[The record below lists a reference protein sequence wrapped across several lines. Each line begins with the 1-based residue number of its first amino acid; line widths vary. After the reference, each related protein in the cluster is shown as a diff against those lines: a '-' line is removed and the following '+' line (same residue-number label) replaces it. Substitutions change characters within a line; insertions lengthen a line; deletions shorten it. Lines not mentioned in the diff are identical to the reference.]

1 MIKWVTLGV
10 FFAMTFAVWGVF
22 FNLISIDRI
31 GETAEIENYEAD
43 SDSGS
48 SVSRDVSDSPA
59 VPNESE
65 SKKQEAP
72 LKNELELEE
81 LQRIEEITFSE
92 EHIPEVRE
100 GDAIGFGAGVPIE
113 ELLNSLSLSE

>member
-22 FNLISIDRI
+22 FNLISIDRL

-48 SVSRDVSDSPA
+48 SVSRDVSDTPGVS
-59 VPNESE
+59 NESE

-72 LKNELELEE
+72 LKNELEEEE
-81 LQRIEEITFSE
+81 LQLIGEITFSE